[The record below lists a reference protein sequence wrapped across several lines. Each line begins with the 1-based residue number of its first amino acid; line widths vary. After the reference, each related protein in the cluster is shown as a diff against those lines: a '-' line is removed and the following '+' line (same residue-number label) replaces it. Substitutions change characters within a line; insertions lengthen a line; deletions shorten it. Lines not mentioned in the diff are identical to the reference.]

1 VKLTDLI
8 TATCALITAT
18 ATLADTPPPITIA
31 DARASMAGQWTGELA
46 YRDYTADRWFGIPMT
61 VRIED
66 VGDSAT
72 LIRHAQYDD
81 GPVTGIVRITTVLFY
96 NAAQGTETTGYYRRG
111 RNVEQTV
118 YTVRLGDASR
128 DATHWTLI
136 AETTSTDD
144 NRPARLRETTTRDGD
159 SVTTLKEV
167 DFTDDVG
174 EAWLQRN
181 RTTLTRLGG

>member
-1 VKLTDLI
+1 VKLTYLI

-18 ATLADTPPPITIA
+18 ATLAHTPPPVTIA

-96 NAAQGTETTGYYRRG
+96 NAAESTETTGYYRRG

-118 YTVRLGDASR
+118 YTVRLGDVSR

-136 AETTSTDD
+136 TETTSTDD

-181 RTTLTRLGG
+181 RTTLTRVGG